1 MGSQI
6 QDFIR
11 ELGIAR
17 RSLTA
22 TAKAAKQVH
31 SQPKRDALRGL
42 AERYFS
48 TVRPAIMPKD
58 IQDADIAT
66 VDAKMQQLVQLCH
79 RRGLAR
85 AYANILSDVRTA
97 LIAVDMRWVSTPQV
111 AATHSPL
118 AEADQAIMST
128 LDSVLPTAANSF
140 RQALFD
146 LQGTDR
152 LSWRGPATD
161 LRECLRETLDHLAPD
176 SEVIKE
182 PGYKP
187 EPNTSGPTMK
197 QKTRYL
203 LRLRGLSKSQTGAT
217 EQAVD
222 SIDEALGAFVRS
234 VYTRSNVSTH
244 TATSRNEVTRIRDL
258 VRVVLAELLEVRV

>member
-1 MGSQI
+1 MASLI
-6 QDFIR
+6 QGFIR
-11 ELGIAR
+11 EIETAR

-22 TAKAAKQVH
+22 TAKAGKQIQ
-31 SQPKRDALRGL
+31 SQPKRDVLRGL

-48 TVRPAIMPKD
+48 TVRPAILPKD
-58 IQDADIAT
+58 FQDAGIAT
-66 VDAKMQQLVQLCH
+66 VDAKMQQLIQLCH

-85 AYANILSDVRTA
+85 AYAGLLSDVRAA
-97 LIAVDMRWVSTPQV
+97 LITVDMRSVSTRPGTE
-111 AATHSPL
+111 ADPPL
-118 AEADQAIMST
+118 AEADQLIMST
-128 LDSVLPTAANSF
+128 LDSILPTAANSF
-140 RQALFD
+140 RQALLD
-146 LQGTDR
+146 LQEPER

-222 SIDEALGAFVRS
+222 SVDEALGMFVRS